1 MMTTN
6 TMKKAISTAKYFIQ
20 AHNLEAKIDVWADGT
35 YICAFEKGSP
45 EFYWDSFGAK
55 LIIPRRMEVQE
66 FNVLASTGHILT
78 KDEVKSL
85 EKVYNA
91 KMAYYKFVF

>member
-1 MMTTN
+1 MMTN
-6 TMKKAISTAKYFIQ
+6 NIMKKNLNTAKYFIST
-20 AHNLEAKIDVWADGT
+20 HNLEAKIDVWQDGV
-35 YICAFEKGSP
+35 YVRAFEKGSP

-66 FNVLASTGHILT
+66 FNILASNGYILT

-85 EKVYNA
+85 EKTYNA
-91 KMAYYKFVF
+91 RSVYYKFIF